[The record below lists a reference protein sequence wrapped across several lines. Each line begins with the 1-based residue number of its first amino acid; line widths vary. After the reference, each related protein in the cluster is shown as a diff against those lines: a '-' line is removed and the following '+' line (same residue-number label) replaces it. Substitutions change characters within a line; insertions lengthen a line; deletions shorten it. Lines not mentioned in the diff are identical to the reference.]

1 MRPSNSKAVTNSLK
15 YLSEGSKDAP
25 SGSGMA
31 FGWSKSVPERNG
43 NKMEESNPARAIS
56 AVWACNCH
64 DLEVGGWGNVTRES
78 DLNHSIPKKNNPP
91 PVLRCF
97 WKDPVKGPVKDD
109 YVIDLKIVLL
119 AINMNITNDSRQIA
133 SSLDSQ

>member
-1 MRPSNSKAVTNSLK
+1 MGPSYSKAVTNWSK

-31 FGWSKSVPERNG
+31 FGWSKSGPERNG
-43 NKMEESNPARAIS
+43 DKMEESNPARAIS

-64 DLEVGGWGNVTRES
+64 DLEVGGWVGGWGNVTRES

-97 WKDPVKGPVKDD
+97 WKDPVMTPPPHFKHPSLLPPPHPPPLPP
-109 YVIDLKIVLL
+109 LKMLI
-119 AINMNITNDSRQIA
+119 IH
-133 SSLDSQ
+133 